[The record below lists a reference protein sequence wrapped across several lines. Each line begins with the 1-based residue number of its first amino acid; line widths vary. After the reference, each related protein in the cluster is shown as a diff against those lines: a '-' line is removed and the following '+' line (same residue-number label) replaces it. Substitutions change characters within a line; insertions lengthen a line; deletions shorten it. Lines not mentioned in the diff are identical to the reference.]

1 VNGALKETFT
11 SLKELRIRIKDN
23 ESHEQASN
31 WIKFCLIVY
40 NIIMPLDNYT
50 PTTDCGT
57 TVGVDEGEDLIDEEE
72 ENQSG
77 VQKRIELC
85 NWVLNMH

>member
-1 VNGALKETFT
+1 
-11 SLKELRIRIKDN
+11 
-23 ESHEQASN
+23 
-31 WIKFCLIVY
+31 
-40 NIIMPLDNYT
+40 MPLDNYT
-50 PTTDCGT
+50 PTTDCGA
-57 TVGVDEGEDLIDEEE
+57 TVEVDEGEDLTDEEE